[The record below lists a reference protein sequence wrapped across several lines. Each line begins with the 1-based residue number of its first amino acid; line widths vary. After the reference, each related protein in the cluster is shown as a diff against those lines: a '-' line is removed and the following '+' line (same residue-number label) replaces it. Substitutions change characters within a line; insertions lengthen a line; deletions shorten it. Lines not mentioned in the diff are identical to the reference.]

1 MERSVNL
8 NTKVGLTD
16 PVGYMERTRRY
27 YRALGYNNDY
37 QWSQYDEVPFT
48 KLIKPLSESKVVIIT
63 TSSPPGGPRD
73 GNRKLKEVWSGSTEG
88 TPADLHTEYLA
99 WDKKTTHM
107 RDRESY
113 LPVLALQALATEG
126 RISGLTERFHG
137 VPTTYSQMQTLNQD
151 APHIVELCQEDRA
164 DVAILVPI

>member
-1 MERSVNL
+1 MNL

>member
-1 MERSVNL
+1 MNL

-88 TPADLHTEYLA
+88 APADLHTEYLA